1 MNLKK
6 SLLAASCGL
15 ICTLAA
21 SAAFAADTVS
31 ITLPQDKVHFKS
43 GPGAQTAQTY
53 CVTCHTA
60 EYVYMQPPL
69 TRAQWEG
76 VVNKMRK
83 VFGAPLPEDQVKAVV
98 DYLMTQNGKS

>member
-1 MNLKK
+1 MNLKN

-15 ICTLAA
+15 ICAFAA
-21 SAAFAADTVS
+21 TTAIAADTVS
-31 ITLPQDKVHFKS
+31 ITLPKDMVQFKP
-43 GPGAQTAQTY
+43 GPGAQGAQTY

-83 VFGAPLPEDQVKAVV
+83 VFGAPLPEDQVKSVV
-98 DYLMTQNGKS
+98 DYLVTQNGKS